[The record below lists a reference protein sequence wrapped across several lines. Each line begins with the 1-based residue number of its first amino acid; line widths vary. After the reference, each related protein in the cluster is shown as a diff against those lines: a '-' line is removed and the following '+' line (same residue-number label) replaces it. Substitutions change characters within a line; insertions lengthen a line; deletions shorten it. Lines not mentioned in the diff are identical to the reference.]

1 MLEKCPGALLSTE
14 RQLRPQSSTAAAFSP
29 PPASF
34 KPKGGKETDGEK
46 WDDTGKRSK
55 DIRLICMKLSE
66 ETFLCDGPLTHP

>member
-14 RQLRPQSSTAAAFSP
+14 LSSGPSSTAAAFSP

-34 KPKGGKETDGEK
+34 KPKGGKETDGQK
-46 WDDTGKRSK
+46 WDDTGRRSK

-66 ETFLCDGPLTHP
+66 EVSHLSYVMGH